1 MLKWENLQPVNVRQ
15 KDNRTGC
22 CRNHSNI
29 SGAFVWPQLP
39 ISCSTGCLPNYL
51 GGVRAARTSLCIL
64 YILCTCY
71 LADIA
76 FPPSPRAKFLF
87 RLKKDREENVFELGV
102 WKATEGD
109 LDLGRRRSA
118 VIRQK
123 KTKKTKQKT
132 PTQVHMALPFPLPS
146 CANLDMIT
154 SEKSRGGS
162 GFTAEMEDTISVC
175 FCARILLH
183 ASVWERE

>member
-1 MLKWENLQPVNVRQ
+1 MKTRWRLNTENVELQTDFFNEILMVQNLKYLSFFSCVFQAQFDLSQMLKWENLQPVNVRQ

-22 CRNHSNI
+22 CRNHSDI

-76 FPPSPRAKFLF
+76 FPPIPEPNFSFGWKRTERKMFSSSAFE
-87 RLKKDREENVFELGV
+87 RLQKVIWISGVGDR
-102 WKATEGD
+102 
-109 LDLGRRRSA
+109 R
-118 VIRQK
+118 
-123 KTKKTKQKT
+123 
-132 PTQVHMALPFPLPS
+132 
-146 CANLDMIT
+146 
-154 SEKSRGGS
+154 
-162 GFTAEMEDTISVC
+162 
-175 FCARILLH
+175 
-183 ASVWERE
+183 